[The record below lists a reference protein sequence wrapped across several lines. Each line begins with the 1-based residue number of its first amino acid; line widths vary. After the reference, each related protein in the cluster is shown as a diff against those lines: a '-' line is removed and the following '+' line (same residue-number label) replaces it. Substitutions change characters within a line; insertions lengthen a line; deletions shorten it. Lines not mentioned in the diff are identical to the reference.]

1 MSTLMLEVL
10 ECTVCEEPRA
20 FEQPP
25 CSDAH
30 DDCPELV
37 CVSCGCAVI
46 GPWTQSPG

>member
-1 MSTLMLEVL
+1 MSTLMLPVL
-10 ECTVCEEPRA
+10 LCTVCDGLRA

-25 CSDAH
+25 CAESH

-46 GPWTQSPG
+46 GSWQTSAD